1 MTQGTGLSLIVAPAL
16 PWLRLSIWQPAAARA
31 TGLPINRVPAQV
43 CSSGQ
48 AMNPPAEKRFAY
60 HRIVRRGLT
69 GNEYYDPAYGI
80 TTTGP
85 EDYAPKIDAW
95 AILCYTP
102 EKGWHPRYRKAEGSG
117 LLPRF
122 VP

>member
-1 MTQGTGLSLIVAPAL
+1 M
-16 PWLRLSIWQPAAARA
+16 
-31 TGLPINRVPAQV
+31 GLP
-43 CSSGQ
+43 GQ
-48 AMNPPAEKRFAY
+48 NMNPPAEKRFN
-60 HRIVRRGLT
+60 HHQIVRRGLT
-69 GNEYYDPAYGI
+69 GNAYYDPAYGI

-95 AILCYTP
+95 DRLYYSP
-102 EKGWHPRYRKAEGSG
+102 QQGVHRRYRKAEGSG